1 MKVCDL
7 VRALS
12 ALPDQDAI
20 VVIGE
25 GGKPEVWLIV
35 SGVVERQIS
44 RIDEDQA
51 VSGTDAA
58 IEIV

>member
-25 GGKPEVWLIV
+25 GGKPEVWLLV

>member
-7 VRALS
+7 VRALN

-35 SGVVERQIS
+35 SGVVQRQIS
-44 RIDEDQA
+44 RIDEDHA
-51 VSGTDAA
+51 VSGPDAA
-58 IEIV
+58 VEIV